1 MRSGSYNSA
10 AMPIMDLQTLDFIS
24 YSYDQTLRYGV
35 KLGQLLRSEDL
46 LCLTGHMGSGKT
58 SLAIGIAR
66 GWGALEPANS
76 PSYILV
82 NEYTRADGAQ
92 LHHMDCYRLDNWI
105 EGDHLCVDERLNS
118 GVSVMIEW
126 SENVEEILPKERLL
140 IKMKYLTDEK
150 RSIEVSANGDRFV
163 SLLADFRKS
172 AFQ

>member
-1 MRSGSYNSA
+1 MCIRDS
-10 AMPIMDLQTLDFIS
+10 
-24 YSYDQTLRYGV
+24 
-35 KLGQLLRSEDL
+35 
-46 LCLTGHMGSGKT
+46 
-58 SLAIGIAR
+58 IGIAR